1 VPPFFKGKRIL
12 DKNRAKP
19 NKLATFGVMILKSE
33 NYVYKITAD
42 KVAAVLSAIML
53 LFFGGVTFYLYRSGN
68 GAFVFT
74 AVFSGIILLITLL
87 TLYRLLFYKLFIGK
101 EGFYYRTSAFGGEY
115 YEYALLKNA
124 WKSEGINP
132 HGNTLCY
139 FSFMTPSGKVLRFNF
154 MPQDEDAIDYLLERF
169 NKTEKTEGFMEYEIN
184 EKSNGIAGILICL
197 VIFLFFLTFEMNLLK
212 NFSAF
217 LLFLPGVVVPI
228 CLMFYLIIHYF
239 FFRIIIKQDG
249 FIFRTNPFNERFI
262 EYKDI
267 ISSKEVRKVYRTRGV
282 SGPNRR
288 SYHYYFHFTERSGK
302 KHKFI
307 FQKPLHDYE
316 ISILKENIQKNK
328 GHL

>member
-1 VPPFFKGKRIL
+1 MIL
-12 DKNRAKP
+12 DK
-19 NKLATFGVMILKSE
+19 E
-33 NYVYKITAD
+33 NWIYKITAD
-42 KVAAVLSAIML
+42 KIAAILSLLML
-53 LFFGGVTFYLYRSGN
+53 LFFGGITFYLYRTGN

-74 AVFSGIILLITLL
+74 AVLTGLILLITFL
-87 TLYRLLFYKLFIGK
+87 TVYRLLFYKLFIGK

-115 YEYALLKNA
+115 YEYALIKNA
-124 WKSEGINP
+124 WKSTGINP
-132 HGNTLCY
+132 NGNQVCY
-139 FSFMTPSGKVLRFNF
+139 FSFMLPSGKVLRFNF
-154 MPQDEDAIDYLLERF
+154 MPQDEDGIDYLLDRF
-169 NKTEKTEGFMEYEIN
+169 GKTEKTENYTEYEIN
-184 EKSNGIAGILICL
+184 EKSNGIAGIIICL
-197 VIFLFFLTFEMNLLK
+197 VIFLFFLAFEMSLLK

-249 FIFRTNPFNERFI
+249 FLFRTNPFNERFI
-262 EYKDI
+262 EYKNI

-288 SYHYYFHFTERSGK
+288 RYYYYFHFTEKGGK
-302 KHKFI
+302 KSKFL

-316 ISILKENIQKNK
+316 ISILTENIQKNK